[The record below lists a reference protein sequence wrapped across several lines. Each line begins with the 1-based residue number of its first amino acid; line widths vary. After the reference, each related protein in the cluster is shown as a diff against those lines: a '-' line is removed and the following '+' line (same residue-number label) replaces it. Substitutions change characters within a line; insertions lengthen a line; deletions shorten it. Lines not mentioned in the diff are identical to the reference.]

1 MTITTKFIL
10 FQVLIWFPLIAGSI
24 ISHKKPS
31 IEKSIGK
38 IVSFNLVTFEPVV
51 VFWSIWGL
59 TLASDMIALPLTGI
73 LMVLMGLIAGY
84 IVVGLF
90 KFNAIQKNTFIISSS
105 LANHGF
111 TMGGFLCYL
120 FLGIEGLG
128 LAMLF
133 IVYFMPY
140 LVLVVFSYARY
151 VSEDPLHQFSL
162 KNYIISKKN
171 FPFYAVLLALLF
183 QMLGI
188 KRIPAP
194 VPVDLFIAIS
204 VMIYY
209 FSLGTSFS
217 PANIKKFLPAHAVLA
232 IIKFMIVPLVAIV
245 VAFLLPIG
253 EKVRAVIIIQSFMP
267 AAIYSVVT
275 SILFRLDSRMASSLF
290 VFNTVLF
297 LFVVLPLL
305 FAFRTLFIP

>member
-1 MTITTKFIL
+1 M
-10 FQVLIWFPLIAGSI
+10 GSI

-31 IEKSIGK
+31 IEQSIGK
-38 IVSFNLVTFEPVV
+38 VVSFNLVTFEPVV

-59 TLASDMIALPLTGI
+59 SLSADMIALPLAGI
-73 LMVLMGLIAGY
+73 LTVLIGLITGY
-84 IVVGLF
+84 VLIGVL
-90 KFNAIQKNTFIISSS
+90 KFNGVQKHTFIISSS

-140 LVLVVFSYARY
+140 LVLVIFSYARY
-151 VSEDPLHQFSL
+151 VSEDPLQQFSL
-162 KNYIISKKN
+162 KNYIINKKN

-188 KRIPAP
+188 KRITAP

-217 PANIKKFLPAHAVLA
+217 PGNIKKFLPAHAVLA
-232 IIKFMIVPLVAIV
+232 IVKFMIVPLIVIV
-245 VAFLLPIG
+245 VAFVIPIG

-305 FAFRTLFIP
+305 FTFRALFIP

>member
-1 MTITTKFIL
+1 
-10 FQVLIWFPLIAGSI
+10 
-24 ISHKKPS
+24 
-31 IEKSIGK
+31 
-38 IVSFNLVTFEPVV
+38 VSFNLVTFEPVV

-84 IVVGLF
+84 IVVGFF

-151 VSEDPLHQFSL
+151 VSEDPLQQFSL

-183 QMLGI
+183 QILGI

-194 VPVDLFIAIS
+194 VPVDFFIAIS

-217 PANIKKFLPAHAVLA
+217 PGNIKKFLPAHAVLA

-305 FAFRTLFIP
+305 FAFRTLFMP

>member
-1 MTITTKFIL
+1 M
-10 FQVLIWFPLIAGSI
+10 GSI

-31 IEKSIGK
+31 IEQSIEK
-38 IVSFNLVTFEPVV
+38 IVSFNLMTFEPIV

-59 TLASDMIALPLTGI
+59 SLAPDMIALPLTGI
-73 LMVLMGLIAGY
+73 LTVLVGLIAGY
-84 IVVGLF
+84 MLVRMLKYYGV
-90 KFNAIQKNTFIISSS
+90 QKHTFIISSS

-140 LVLVVFSYARY
+140 LVLVVFSYARF
-151 VSEDPLHQFSL
+151 VSEEPLQQFNL
-162 KNYIISKKN
+162 RNYIISKKN
-171 FPFYAVLLALLF
+171 FPFYAVLLALLL
-183 QMLGI
+183 QTLGI
-188 KRIPAP
+188 KRISAP

-217 PANIKKFLPAHAVLA
+217 PGNAKKLLPAHAVLA
-232 IIKFMIVPLVAIV
+232 IIKFMVVPLVAV
-245 VAFLLPIG
+245 AVAFLIPVG